1 MGKNEDDSFSDKHNM
16 RWVIVIT
23 IWTFIMA
30 IIFSIITE
38 SLVKNLDIFLAFI
51 ILIIIILVGIF
62 FDIIG
67 IAVTTA
73 EEKPFHAMAAN
84 KVEEAKYA
92 IRLVRN
98 AGQVSNFCND
108 VIGDISGI
116 VSGAVGTTIIYKL
129 INIYDIKNGSM
140 LSIIITSLVA
150 SFTVGGKAF
159 GKSIAIL
166 HSEKIIFQTAKIF
179 NFMEKKFGVDILPDK
194 KKKNNKNNK
203 NDNDKIDS

>member
-1 MGKNEDDSFSDKHNM
+1 MGKKEEDSFSNKYNI
-16 RWVIVIT
+16 RWVVMIT

-38 SLVKNLDIFLAFI
+38 GLVKNIEIFLAFLILMII
-51 ILIIIILVGIF
+51 ILIGIF

-73 EEKPFHAMAAN
+73 EERPFHAMAAN
-84 KVEEAKYA
+84 KVEEAKHA
-92 IRLVRN
+92 IKLVRN

-129 INIYDIKNGSM
+129 ISIYDIKNGTL
-140 LSIIITSLVA
+140 LSIIVTSMIA
-150 SFTVGGKAF
+150 SFTVGGKAL

-166 HSEKIIFQTAKIF
+166 YSEKIIFQAARLLSF
-179 NFMEKKFGVDILPDK
+179 VEKNIGLNILPD

-203 NDNDKIDS
+203 KTDI